1 MVPMC
6 KLMPVG
12 VINFRLLT
20 DSGGIW
26 GDIFC
31 ELPKMK
37 HLSVGAPVTILQNGS
52 IKTLKGRS

>member
-1 MVPMC
+1 
-6 KLMPVG
+6 MPVG
-12 VINFRLLT
+12 VINFRLLM

-37 HLSVGAPVTILQNGS
+37 HLSVGDPVTILQNES
-52 IKTLKGRS
+52 IKTLKGRSR